1 MTHLVDRIDRKH
13 SEYVEYDY
21 GGPDKKLQAPRL
33 SIRVSMSLG
42 AARGYGTHLGPFP
55 PLSCL

>member
-1 MTHLVDRIDRKH
+1 MTHLVDRIDEKH

-42 AARGYGTHLGPFP
+42 AARG
-55 PLSCL
+55 